1 MKLKHKT
8 DSTNIR
14 NVQIIVRRKQSYL
27 ILKRIV
33 DYIGSVSGIILL
45 FPLCIIIAIFIKF
58 EDGGP
63 VLFKQERVGHN
74 GANFYIYKFRSM
86 CLDAEKLKLGI
97 LEQNEIKGA
106 MFNIKKDPRI
116 THVGKF
122 IRKHSLDELPQLVNV
137 LLGDMSLVG
146 PRPPLVEEVLKYND
160 YQKQRLLVRPGLSG
174 LWQISGRNNLSF
186 DQMVELDLEY
196 IQRRNMWLDLTII
209 FKTMYTVISIKKSG
223 AC

>member
-1 MKLKHKT
+1 
-8 DSTNIR
+8 
-14 NVQIIVRRKQSYL
+14 
-27 ILKRIV
+27 
-33 DYIGSVSGIILL
+33 
-45 FPLCIIIAIFIKF
+45 
-58 EDGGP
+58 
-63 VLFKQERVGHN
+63 
-74 GANFYIYKFRSM
+74 
-86 CLDAEKLKLGI
+86 
-97 LEQNEIKGA
+97 
-106 MFNIKKDPRI
+106 
-116 THVGKF
+116 
-122 IRKHSLDELPQLVNV
+122 
-137 LLGDMSLVG
+137 MSLVG

>member
-27 ILKRIV
+27 ILKRVV

-45 FPLCIIIAIFIKF
+45 SPLCIIIAIFIKL

-86 CLDAEKLKLGI
+86 CQDAEKLKLDI
-97 LEQNEIKGA
+97 LEQNEVKGA
-106 MFNIKKDPRI
+106 MFKIKNDPRI
-116 THVGKF
+116 TYVGKF

-146 PRPPLVEEVLKYND
+146 PRPPLVEEVLQYND

-186 DQMVELDLEY
+186 DQMVEIDLEY

-209 FKTMYTVISIKKSG
+209 FKTMYTVISIKKNG